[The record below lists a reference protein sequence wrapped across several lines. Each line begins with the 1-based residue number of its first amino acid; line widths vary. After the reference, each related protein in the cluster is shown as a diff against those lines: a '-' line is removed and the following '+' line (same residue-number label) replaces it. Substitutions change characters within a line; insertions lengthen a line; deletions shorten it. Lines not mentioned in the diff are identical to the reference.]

1 MGGVEDVITHPLLTL
16 FAFNSYVSLYSPG
29 FTRKDLKKAF
39 EILGLLARSEK
50 PRGNG
55 LTMVLDKGLGLYQAN
70 DLMEAAPY
78 IDIIKLGWGTPR
90 LFSEELI
97 RKKIDLYK
105 NNDIAVC
112 NGGTFYEIA
121 CIQDKTDAFFDYAH
135 EIGFNLIEISN
146 GVISLSAEQKAEAI
160 KCARDKGFTVISEV
174 GKKEPLEDSKL
185 SFQERIAEVRSD
197 LFAGASH
204 VIIEAREAGKSLG
217 IYDDR
222 GGVKEDLA
230 QSLVREIGC
239 DKIMFEAPEKNQQAY
254 LVLHFGPDVNLGN
267 IRPDDVIPLET
278 LRRGIRGD
286 TFGRL

>member
-1 MGGVEDVITHPLLTL
+1 V
-16 FAFNSYVSLYSPG
+16 
-29 FTRKDLKKAF
+29 KKAF
-39 EILGLLARSEK
+39 EIIEILSRSEK
-50 PRGNG
+50 PRAKG
-55 LTMVLDKGLGLYQAN
+55 LTMVLDKGLGLYQAK
-70 DLMEAAPY
+70 DLMEAASY

-90 LFSEELI
+90 LFSEKLI

-105 NNDIAVC
+105 KNNIAVG
-112 NGGTFYEIA
+112 NGGTFFEIA
-121 CIQDKTDAFFDYAH
+121 FQQGKTEAFYKYARD
-135 EIGFNLIEISN
+135 IGFNLIEISN
-146 GVISLSAEQKAEAI
+146 GVISLNAEQKAEAI
-160 KCARDKGFTVISEV
+160 KCARKKGFTVISEV
-174 GKKEPLEDSKL
+174 GKKEPLEDSRL
-185 SFQERIAEVRSD
+185 SLQDRVAEALSD
-197 LFAGASH
+197 LRAGASH

-239 DKIMFEAPEKNQQAY
+239 DRIMFEAPEKSQQAY

>member
-1 MGGVEDVITHPLLTL
+1 M
-16 FAFNSYVSLYSPG
+16 
-29 FTRKDLKKAF
+29 KKAF
-39 EILGLLARSEK
+39 EIIEILSRSEK
-50 PRGNG
+50 PRAKG
-55 LTMVLDKGLGLYQAN
+55 LTMVLDKGLGLYQAK
-70 DLMEAAPY
+70 DLMEAASY

-90 LFSEELI
+90 LFSEKLI

-105 NNDIAVC
+105 KNNIAVG
-112 NGGTFYEIA
+112 NGGTFFEIA
-121 CIQDKTDAFFDYAH
+121 FQQGKTEAFYKYARD
-135 EIGFNLIEISN
+135 IGFNLIEISN
-146 GVISLSAEQKAEAI
+146 GVISLNAEQKAEAI
-160 KCARDKGFTVISEV
+160 KCARKKGFTVISEV
-174 GKKEPLEDSKL
+174 GKKEPLEDSRL
-185 SFQERIAEVRSD
+185 SLQDRVAEALSD
-197 LFAGASH
+197 LRAGASH

-239 DKIMFEAPEKNQQAY
+239 DRIMFEAPEKSQQAY